1 MVDIDW
7 KKTLLE
13 MTQNHLRE
21 KGINNA
27 GQRVLTQRG
36 TKRRLDKQLAAK
48 KRKIKKVKESNKL

>member
-36 TKRRLDKQLAAK
+36 TKRKLGKQLAAK
-48 KRKIKKVKESNKL
+48 KRKIKKGRY

>member
-1 MVDIDW
+1 MSEIDW

-27 GQRVLTQRG
+27 GQQVLTQRG
-36 TKRRLDKQLAAK
+36 TKRRLGKQLAAK
-48 KRKIKKVKESNKL
+48 KRKIKKGRY

>member
-21 KGINNA
+21 KGINNE
-27 GQRVLTQRG
+27 GQRVLTRRG
-36 TKRRLDKQLAAK
+36 TKRKLNKQLAAK
-48 KRKIKKVKESNKL
+48 KKSLKKGRY

>member
-13 MTQNHLRE
+13 MTQNHLRK

-27 GQRVLTQRG
+27 GQQVLTQKG
-36 TKRRLDKQLAAK
+36 TKRKLNKQLAAK
-48 KRKIKKVKESNKL
+48 KKNLKKGRY

>member
-1 MVDIDW
+1 MGSNIDW

-27 GQRVLTQRG
+27 GQRVLTSRG
-36 TKRRLDKQLAAK
+36 SKRRLNKQLASK
-48 KRKIKKVKESNKL
+48 KRRLKKRGK